1 MEITG
6 RVYHINPINEKV
18 IQVVLK
24 KKVYGKDTPIAFAVV
39 GFWKDVVVDK
49 LKLKP
54 KDKIKGTVIL
64 KSNLY
69 KGKYYTDVN
78 LKDIEI
84 VPDKPKETNEGSPT
98 LDMDIDDMGGHIID
112 EETGE
117 ILL

>member
-24 KKVYGKDTPIAFAVV
+24 KKVYGKDTPIAFAVI
-39 GFWKDVVVDK
+39 GFWKDVVLEK

-54 KDKIKGTVIL
+54 KDKIKGTIVL

-69 KGKYYTDVN
+69 KGKYYTDVT
-78 LKDIEI
+78 LRDIEI
-84 VPDKPKETNEGSPT
+84 VPDKPKDTTEGSPT
-98 LDMDIDDMGGHIID
+98 FEMDIDDMGGHIID

>member
-6 RVYHINPINEKV
+6 RVYHINPINDKV

-39 GFWKDVVVDK
+39 GYWKDVVTNQ
-49 LKLKP
+49 LKLKV

-84 VPDKPKETNEGSPT
+84 VPEKPKELNGDKGAPT
-98 LDMDIDDMGGHIID
+98 LEIDDMGGYIVD

-117 ILL
+117 IIL

>member
-6 RVYHINPINEKV
+6 RIFQINPINDKV
-18 IQVVLK
+18 IQVILK
-24 KKVYGKDTPIAFAVV
+24 KKVYGKDTPIAFAVI
-39 GFWKDVVVDK
+39 GFWKDMVVNE

-84 VPDKPKETNEGSPT
+84 IHDKPKEEKVEYTNE
-98 LDMDIDDMGGHIID
+98 MNFDDNYIVD